1 MIRLDVKD
9 NDRLEEL
16 LNLVNKDKEL
26 ETLWK
31 CANINAIDRM
41 GFNDHGPV
49 HIQIVCRNSLELLRI
64 LERKKIIPN
73 VIKDHG
79 LEQEDAEVIV
89 VLASLLHDIGMVIRR
104 KDHEEFSVPLSL
116 KFIDKYLPQ
125 IYDSEETR
133 TIIKSEVL
141 HAIMGHSKEEEPLTI
156 EAGIVRVADAL
167 DMEQGRA
174 RIPFEIGS
182 VTIHSVS
189 ALAIERVQILEGEK
203 KPILVKIL
211 MSNSA
216 GIFQI
221 DELLKEKIKST
232 PIEKLIRVVAEIQ
245 SEKEKSIVHNFEF

>member
-89 VLASLLHDIGMVIRR
+89 VLAS
-104 KDHEEFSVPLSL
+104 
-116 KFIDKYLPQ
+116 
-125 IYDSEETR
+125 
-133 TIIKSEVL
+133 
-141 HAIMGHSKEEEPLTI
+141 
-156 EAGIVRVADAL
+156 
-167 DMEQGRA
+167 
-174 RIPFEIGS
+174 
-182 VTIHSVS
+182 
-189 ALAIERVQILEGEK
+189 
-203 KPILVKIL
+203 
-211 MSNSA
+211 
-216 GIFQI
+216 
-221 DELLKEKIKST
+221 
-232 PIEKLIRVVAEIQ
+232 
-245 SEKEKSIVHNFEF
+245 